1 MLGLFGP
8 RPAQQMERFRG
19 RYTGRSLIV
28 HQGFTGDWLE
38 ELLKQP
44 GGGGH
49 FRIDSRALPRR
60 RPSPVEWLLQ
70 THILPL
76 ELPQPLFLDVR
87 EDAILIR
94 HLKRGEHTVHPSE
107 IAWFLEELDTRHHA
121 RLVFAEDGGLNV
133 HTGLPVDDNEA
144 LSMLEHIGL

>member
-1 MLGLFGP
+1 MFGLFGP
-8 RPAQQMERFRG
+8 RPAQQMERFRN

-49 FRIDSRALPRR
+49 FRIDSRPLPRR
-60 RPSPVEWLLQ
+60 RPSPVEWLVQ

-76 ELPQPLFLDVR
+76 ELPQPLFLDMR
-87 EDAILIR
+87 EDTLLVR
-94 HLKRGEHTVHPSE
+94 HLTRGEHAVHPSE

-121 RLVFAEDGGLNV
+121 RLTLSGDGTAQV
-133 HTGLPVDDNEA
+133 QYVLPVTDNEA
-144 LSMLEHIGL
+144 LSMLEHLGL